1 MNSGSG
7 LPRPSRD
14 DGANAGTSGCPEGL
28 WRLSFDRS
36 RESRAQGP
44 GSRPNLTTW
53 PAALLLYSVYRVRR
67 CAISLARP
75 LGAFAVPTL
84 AQFVDGGSVVLAAW
98 LEASRFGQPRGGAE
112 RERSDSA
119 KVGPHG
125 AYGPRM
131 TIKLLAAEGYTTNC
145 NPSDCGQSHVRMKR
159 SRFQLGDSSGKPL
172 DKKNPF
178 MSMWLRGAN
187 SVIGRARV
195 QATAQAGA
203 ALTKQMSEFWSGT
216 RLTRAKRRR

>member
-1 MNSGSG
+1 M
-7 LPRPSRD
+7 
-14 DGANAGTSGCPEGL
+14 
-28 WRLSFDRS
+28 
-36 RESRAQGP
+36 
-44 GSRPNLTTW
+44 
-53 PAALLLYSVYRVRR
+53 LLYSVYRVRR

-125 AYGPRM
+125 AHGPRM

-145 NPSDCGQSHVRMKR
+145 NPYDCGQSHVRMKR
-159 SRFQLGDSSGKPL
+159 SRFQLGDPSGKPL
-172 DKKNPF
+172 DKEEPIYEHMAERRELSYWPCTSSQLGVSVASVNGGP
-178 MSMWLRGAN
+178 SGA
-187 SVIGRARV
+187 SELARFV
-195 QATAQAGA
+195 AVWPSEAGGA
-203 ALTKQMSEFWSGT
+203 RPSP
-216 RLTRAKRRR
+216 R